1 MRAEAEPSVDE
12 GKSLLPPT
20 LRERA
25 ARYDEGRSLLP
36 AEAAAAAPQPLAA
49 ALRLGGWASGAYLAT
64 YGFKKAWSACSYP
77 AGETLL
83 GMQTKVALGVAH
95 FCGYLAGK
103 VSGVALVARLPQ
115 HRLRRWLHGIAATSL
130 LGWAALWAL
139 PLGVGTLGAMALAS
153 APLALAAAP
162 PPISSSS
169 SPMYSSGL
177 ALATASAPS
186 AST

>member
-1 MRAEAEPSVDE
+1 MKKAFSRRWSRNCVLVPLIRLNCS
-12 GKSLLPPT
+12 SSYLTSPYRPPHPI
-20 LRERA
+20 A
-25 ARYDEGRSLLP
+25 P
-36 AEAAAAAPQPLAA
+36 ASPYSTRVVSPQPLAA

-115 HRLRRWLHGIAATSL
+115 HRLRVLSA
-130 LGWAALWAL
+130 AALPFSVRKGGRL
-139 PLGVGTLGAMALAS
+139 F
-153 APLALAAAP
+153 
-162 PPISSSS
+162 
-169 SPMYSSGL
+169 
-177 ALATASAPS
+177 APS
-186 AST
+186 HHHRRS